1 MIFDIDNFKSINDKY
16 GHDFEGRVLIEVV
29 SPTASMD
36 FSYFEESN
44 KDFNAV
50 LKRADEAFYKSKV
63 EGRNRVN
70 III

>member
-16 GHDFEGRVLIEVV
+16 GHDFEGRVLIEVE

-50 LKRADEAFYKSKV
+50 LKRADEALYKSKV